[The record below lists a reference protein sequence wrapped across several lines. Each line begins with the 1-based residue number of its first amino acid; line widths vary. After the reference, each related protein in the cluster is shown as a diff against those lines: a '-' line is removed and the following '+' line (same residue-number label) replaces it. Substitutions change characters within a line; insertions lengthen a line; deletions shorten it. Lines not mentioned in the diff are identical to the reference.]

1 MIQPQSVQD
10 VYLNIL
16 EAKEKEADHN
26 LKESFKK
33 YQQDKQIKAAATR
46 ERIAWEKGM
55 GK

>member
-1 MIQPQSVQD
+1 MIEANNVQNI
-10 VYLNIL
+10 YLNIL

-55 GK
+55 GE